1 MVAMNYKNYDGWSIE
16 LVKGSYPVKIK
27 HGNWNTFLIKQD
39 NEWYYLSHDMGGSQ
53 LTKVVGMI
61 EWIDKEYKIKTRE
74 EKLKRILK

>member
-1 MVAMNYKNYDGWSIE
+1 MYYFILKC
-16 LVKGSYPVKIK
+16 IK
-27 HGNWNTFLIKQD
+27 FFNTFLIKQD

-74 EKLKRILK
+74 NKLKRINASK